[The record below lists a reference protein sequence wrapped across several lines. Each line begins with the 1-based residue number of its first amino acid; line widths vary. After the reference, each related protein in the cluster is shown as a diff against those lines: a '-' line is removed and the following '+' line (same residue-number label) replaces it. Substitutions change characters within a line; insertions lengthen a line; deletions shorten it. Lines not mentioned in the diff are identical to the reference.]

1 MREICTS
8 GSMSGKWKRS
18 YGNATWAPPDE
29 RGGNRQA
36 EPTATAPLLDSTD
49 GQCAVVKEPR
59 QRIPT
64 SEAIVDRLGNRGSV
78 GRLLSLQQQ
87 PFAQLVGDRPRL
99 QLPHSSSL
107 LGAHFP
113 RLPLDIVEGT
123 EQLQRFL
130 GQCAVV
136 VAPQIVEFP
145 ARMREAANLVTCPR
159 KFGPVA
165 I

>member
-49 GQCAVVKEPR
+49 GQRAVVKEPR
-59 QRIPT
+59 QRVPT
-64 SEAIVDRLGNRGSV
+64 PQAIVDCPGDCRSV
-78 GRLLSLQQQ
+78 GGLLPVQQQ
-87 PFAQLVGDRPRL
+87 PFAQIVGDRPRL
-99 QLPHSSSL
+99 QLPHSLSL

-113 RLPLDIVEGT
+113 RPPLDIVECT
-123 EQLQRFL
+123 EQLQRFSASAL
-130 GQCAVV
+130 W
-136 VAPQIVEFP
+136 
-145 ARMREAANLVTCPR
+145 
-159 KFGPVA
+159 
-165 I
+165 